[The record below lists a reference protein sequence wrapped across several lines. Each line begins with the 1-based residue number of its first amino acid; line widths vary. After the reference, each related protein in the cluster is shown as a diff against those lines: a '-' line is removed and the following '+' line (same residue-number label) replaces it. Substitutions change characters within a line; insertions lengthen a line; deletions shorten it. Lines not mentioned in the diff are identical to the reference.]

1 MKCVI
6 CIAFLIVHL
15 SLAQDEC
22 ESHQMCPTWFIPNTT
37 SNESIC
43 KCGSSLSGAVHCGD
57 QSNLTSLLYKYCMT
71 YSCEHNSTYVGR
83 CPFNSHHGP
92 NTTQAYVELPAKVS
106 EINDFMC
113 GKFNRT
119 GLLCSR
125 CSDGLGVATLSYE
138 PYCLECWNSLR
149 GWALYFFLILFPPT
163 LFFFAII
170 LIQVKMTSA
179 EMNYFVFISQL
190 ISIDVNQFESDVK
203 YDRRGPTSLLI
214 TFYGFWNLDFF
225 RYVIPRFCVSNTLSQ
240 IHVLALDYIPA
251 LYPLLL
257 IVLTYVSI
265 ELHDRD
271 CRVLVWLWR
280 PFGRCFSQVR
290 ILRRLNPKAS
300 VLNAFASFWLL
311 SYTKLLFVSCSLL
324 GFTTVHNDTGDQ
336 SGPRRVYHNATI
348 PYLSSEHIPFFTLAI
363 FVLVIFIAPFTLLL
377 ILYPMR
383 WFQRCIGCTGWACH
397 ALHTFADVFHGCYKN
412 GTNGTRDYRYFAGLY
427 FIFRIALIV
436 VVIYGRY
443 ALIIGSLVS
452 GVSSLMF
459 VFLRPYRNN
468 RFNILDCLASA
479 LLALAHQILL
489 YNQYNIF
496 RVSKEIIIVFIMLPF
511 LYFFAYSA
519 YKLAVYSGVFYRCHR
534 IFRYLKLRISRHT
547 LTDTDDIQWGLP
559 DRLENPS
566 HYTNLSNPASENNQ
580 LQTGVCKVS
589 TYGSIQ

>member
-22 ESHQMCPTWFIPNTT
+22 EIHQKCPTWFIPYTT

-43 KCGSSLSGAVHCGD
+43 KCGSSLSGAVHCVD
-57 QSNLTSLLYKYCMT
+57 QSNRTSLRHMYCMT
-71 YSCEHNSTYVGR
+71 YSCEYNSTYVGK
-83 CPFNSHHGP
+83 CLIDSHRESIFI
-92 NTTQAYVELPAKVS
+92 QAYVELPAEVS
-106 EINDFMC
+106 EVNNFMC
-113 GKFNRT
+113 GKLNRT

-125 CSDGLGVATLSYE
+125 CSDGLGVAILSYE
-138 PYCLECWNSLR
+138 HYCLECWNSIQ
-149 GWALYFFLILFPPT
+149 GWVLYFFLTLFPPT

-170 LIQVKMTSA
+170 LFQVKMTSA
-179 EMNYFVFISQL
+179 EMNAFIFISQFL
-190 ISIDVNQFESDVK
+190 SVDINRSATRYK
-203 YDRRGPTSLLI
+203 RTGPALLVI

-257 IVLTYVSI
+257 IILTYVSI

-280 PFGRCFSQVR
+280 PFGKCFNQVR
-290 ILRRLNPKAS
+290 ILRRLNPKNS
-300 VLNAFASFWLL
+300 VINAFASFLLL
-311 SYTKLLFVSCSLL
+311 SYSKLLFASFSLL
-324 GFTTVHNDTGDQ
+324 SFTTVYNDTGDQ
-336 SGPRRVYHNATI
+336 FGPRRVYYNATI
-348 PYLSSEHIPFFTLAI
+348 PYLSSEHIPFFTLAV
-363 FVLVIFIAPFTLLL
+363 FVLVIFVAPFTLLL

-427 FIFRIALIV
+427 FILRIGLMLIFMNGQYV
-436 VVIYGRY
+436 
-443 ALIIGSLVS
+443 LIIGILVP
-452 GVSSLMF
+452 GVASLMF
-459 VFLRPYRNN
+459 ALLRPYSKN

-479 LLALAHQILL
+479 LVALAQLIQYIVPIEIFVVFYILP
-489 YNQYNIF
+489 
-496 RVSKEIIIVFIMLPF
+496 S
-511 LYFFAYSA
+511 LYFAAYST
-519 YKLAVYSGVFYRCHR
+519 YKLTVYAGVFYRCQQ
-534 IFRYLKLRISRHT
+534 IFRCLKLKISDHT
-547 LTDTDDIQWGLP
+547 LPNTDNVEYP
-559 DRLENPS
+559 DRLENPH
-566 HYTNLSNPASENNQ
+566 HYKELSNSASENNQ
-580 LQTGVCKVS
+580 LQNGVCNVS

>member
-1 MKCVI
+1 MKCII

-22 ESHQMCPTWFIPNTT
+22 ESHQKCPTWFIPYTT

-57 QSNLTSLLYKYCMT
+57 QSNRTSLRHMYCMT
-71 YSCEHNSTYVGR
+71 YSCEHNSTYVGK
-83 CPFNSHHGP
+83 CPFDSHRGS
-92 NTTQAYVELPAKVS
+92 NITQQYAKLPAEVS

-138 PYCLECWNSLR
+138 HYCLECWNSLG
-149 GWALYFFLILFPPT
+149 GWALYFFLTLFPPT

-170 LIQVKMTSA
+170 LFQVKMTSA
-179 EMNYFVFISQL
+179 ELNAFIFISQL
-190 ISIDVNQFESDVK
+190 LSVDINRSATRYK
-203 YDRRGPTSLLI
+203 RTGPALLVI

-225 RYVIPRFCVSNTLSQ
+225 RYVFPRFCVSETLSQ

-280 PFGRCFSQVR
+280 PFSKCFSQVR

-300 VLNAFASFWLL
+300 VINAFASFLLL
-311 SYTKLLFVSCSLL
+311 SYTKLLFVSFNLL
-324 GFTTVHNDTGDQ
+324 SFTTVYNDTGDQ
-336 SGPRRVYHNATI
+336 FGPRRVYFNATI
-348 PYLSSEHIPFFTLAI
+348 PYLSSQHIPFFIMAI
-363 FVLVIFIAPFTLLL
+363 FILVIFVAPFTLLL

-383 WFQRCIGCTGWACH
+383 WFQRCIGCTGWGCH
-397 ALHTFADVFHGCYKN
+397 ALHTFADIFHGCYKN
-412 GTNGTRDYRYFAGLY
+412 GTNGTRDYRYFAGL
-427 FIFRIALIV
+427 FLILRIMLI
-436 VVIYGRY
+436 
-443 ALIIGSLVS
+443 LILINGNHMLFIGSLVP
-452 GVSSLMF
+452 GVASLMF
-459 VFLRPYRNN
+459 ALLRPYRNN

-479 LLALAHQILL
+479 LVSLAQQINT
-489 YNQYNIF
+489 YNRYNIIS
-496 RVSKEIIIVFIMLPF
+496 VPIELMTVFFILPF
-511 LYFFAYSA
+511 LYFSVYST
-519 YKLAVYSGVFYRCHR
+519 YKLTVYAGVFYRCHQ
-534 IFRYLKLRISRHT
+534 IFRYLKLKICNPT
-547 LTDTDDIQWGLP
+547 LPNTNNVEYP
-559 DRLENPS
+559 DRLENPH
-566 HYTNLSNPASENNQ
+566 HYKELSNTGSENNQ
-580 LQTGVCKVS
+580 LQNGVCKVS

>member
-22 ESHQMCPTWFIPNTT
+22 ESHQKCPTWFIPYTT

-43 KCGSSLSGAVHCGD
+43 KCGSSLSGAVHCRD
-57 QSNLTSLLYKYCMT
+57 QSNRTSMLFTYCMT
-71 YSCEHNSTYVGR
+71 YSCEQNSTYVGI
-83 CPFNSHHGP
+83 CPFDRHHGP

-113 GKFNRT
+113 GRLNRT

-125 CSDGLGVATLSYE
+125 CSDGLGVVTLSHE
-138 PYCLECWNSLR
+138 HYCLDCWNSFG

-170 LIQVKMTSA
+170 LFQVKMTSA
-179 EMNYFVFISQL
+179 EMNAFIFISQM
-190 ISIDVNQFESDVK
+190 ISVDINRSTIRYERTVP
-203 YDRRGPTSLLI
+203 GLLKN

-225 RYVIPRFCVSNTLSQ
+225 RYVVPRFCVSNTLSQ

-271 CRVLVWLWR
+271 CRVLVRLWR
-280 PFGRCFSQVR
+280 PFGKCFNQVR

-300 VLNAFASFWLL
+300 VINAFASFLLL
-311 SYTKLLFVSCSLL
+311 SYSKLLFVSFNLL
-324 GFTTVHNDTGDQ
+324 SFTTVYNDTGDQ
-336 SGPRRVYHNATI
+336 FGPRRVYYNATI

-363 FVLVIFIAPFTLLL
+363 FVLVIFVAPFTLLL

-427 FIFRIALIV
+427 FILRIVLIL
-436 VVIYGRY
+436 ILINGEHM
-443 ALIIGSLVS
+443 LIIGSLVPIA
-452 GVSSLMF
+452 VSLMF
-459 VFLRPYRNN
+459 ALLRPYRKNQ
-468 RFNILDCLASA
+468 FNILDCLASA
-479 LLALAHQILL
+479 LMALAHQMNL
-489 YNQYNIF
+489 YNQYIF
-496 RVSKEIIIVFIMLPF
+496 RVPIEIASVFFILPF
-511 LYFFAYSA
+511 LYFIAYSA
-519 YKLAVYSGVFYRCHR
+519 YKLIVYAGVIYRCHQ
-534 IFRYLKLRISRHT
+534 IFRYLKLKITDPT
-547 LTDTDDIQWGLP
+547 LPNTDNVEYP
-559 DRLENPS
+559 DRLENPN
-566 HYTNLSNPASENNQ
+566 HYKELSNTVSENNQ
-580 LQTGVCKVS
+580 MQNGVCKVS